1 MAPTA
6 LTGQWGQP
14 ADTAGQ
20 PNLGDDTALT
30 GQSSQQ
36 WLASMG
42 ILSWKWRWS
51 RPQPAPLSPP
61 ALPDQMGISLP
72 GTSYLTGSGLSLMG
86 VEPPPGFTGT
96 PMGAREFSGSGQM
109 LAMRQV
115 PPLHSGGN
123 RPLPNR
129 TTATIASHTALA
141 VTMANYGGVSISN
154 SGLGPTGQNQQQ
166 WNGSMP

>member
-1 MAPTA
+1 MAPTDQ
-6 LTGQWGQP
+6 LGQP

-42 ILSWKWRWS
+42 I
-51 RPQPAPLSPP
+51 PPLSPP
-61 ALPDQMGISLP
+61 DQRGISLP

-96 PMGAREFSGSGQM
+96 LMGAGEFSGSGQM
-109 LAMRQV
+109 PAMRQV

-123 RPLPNR
+123 QPLPNR
-129 TTATIASHTALA
+129 TTATIASHTAPA
-141 VTMANYGGVSISN
+141 VTMANYSGVSIST
-154 SGLGPTGQNQQQ
+154 SLGRPIPL
-166 WNGSMP
+166 WA

>member
-1 MAPTA
+1 MAPMA
-6 LTGQWGQP
+6 LTGQRGQP

-36 WLASMG
+36 WLDSMG

-61 ALPDQMGISLP
+61 ALPDQRGISLP

-96 PMGAREFSGSGQM
+96 PMGAGEFSGSGQM
-109 LAMRQV
+109 PAVRQV
-115 PPLHSGGN
+115 PPLYSGGN
-123 RPLPNR
+123 QPLPNR
-129 TTATIASHTALA
+129 TTATIASHSVITL
-141 VTMANYGGVSISN
+141 
-154 SGLGPTGQNQQQ
+154 QQLR
-166 WNGSMP
+166 